1 MNQRDLR
8 VRRYYRAA
16 SGKPVKLIYRFP
28 NDDLLGIYVPDY
40 GFGLRDGI
48 SLEAGGILVRY
59 SKGGV
64 PIEYYD
70 PRGGVKPEW
79 ALVKEIS
86 EIKSKEDDE

>member
-28 NDDLLGIYVPDY
+28 NDDLLGIYIPDY
-40 GFGLRDGI
+40 GFGVGDDLDR
-48 SLEAGGILVRY
+48 EAGGVLIRF
-59 SKGGV
+59 SHEGV

-70 PRGGVKPEW
+70 PRATANPGWV
-79 ALVKEIS
+79 LVKEIS